1 MERRVP
7 EAPLTRAEKCIEERA
22 GTFRARCKK
31 SGRTYRGPTRTL
43 RAEAL
48 EDAHKLVAAADT
60 SSQELEAIVAQLHS
74 KLPQAKLTKAE
85 QCIEERGGTFRVRFK
100 KGGRTHIGPTRT
112 SKDEALED
120 AKSLV
125 AAADISM
132 AELQAA
138 EARLRPQTGTQ
149 EVNLE
154 KAVLEAMSYW
164 LEQSDTSSVQGASSA
179 LKTRVRRLVAG
190 SSQAQIF
197 DAAKQLVKEH
207 LEIES
212 FSLDTSARW
221 LRDLGLHWRLDYGS
235 RPRGT
240 AGFVDQFWQTGLRN
254 LGNSCF
260 LNAVVQC
267 IFACQPLRR
276 DLTVTVAK
284 GPLRACMEDVVQRLQ
299 SEEWDYIAPY
309 SLLHQ
314 MYKDWTTPLK
324 RLRGLREGLPQE
336 ERESFAWQGDV
347 SMTS

>member
-74 KLPQAKLTKAE
+74 KLPQAKLTQAE

-132 AELQAA
+132 AELQQ
-138 EARLRPQTGTQ
+138 RRPGC
-149 EVNLE
+149 
-154 KAVLEAMSYW
+154 
-164 LEQSDTSSVQGASSA
+164 G
-179 LKTRVRRLVAG
+179 RRLG
-190 SSQAQIF
+190 HKKLIW
-197 DAAKQLVKEH
+197 K
-207 LEIES
+207 
-212 FSLDTSARW
+212 
-221 LRDLGLHWRLDYGS
+221 
-235 RPRGT
+235 RPCSKPCHIGWSKAIRQ
-240 AGFVDQFWQTGLRN
+240 V
-254 LGNSCF
+254 SK
-260 LNAVVQC
+260 V
-267 IFACQPLRR
+267 
-276 DLTVTVAK
+276 
-284 GPLRACMEDVVQRLQ
+284 
-299 SEEWDYIAPY
+299 
-309 SLLHQ
+309 
-314 MYKDWTTPLK
+314 
-324 RLRGLREGLPQE
+324 LP
-336 ERESFAWQGDV
+336 V
-347 SMTS
+347 H